1 MSYPLDKIN
10 PIAFGGRRQKV
21 KKNLTLVPGRVT
33 IGSDPTCDIYV
44 MGTGVASVHCRV
56 ENSHGVVTLYPISG
70 STLLDGLPV
79 EKPTR
84 LSQGL

>member
-1 MSYPLDKIN
+1 MCILQIKICTN
-10 PIAFGGRRQKV
+10 IV
-21 KKNLTLVPGRVT
+21 IPGRVT

-44 MGTGVASVHCRV
+44 VGTGVANVHCRV

-70 STLLDGLPV
+70 TTLLDGLPV

-84 LSQGL
+84 LSQGM